1 MKRALY
7 DFDQLPRPS
16 PPSPYKVYCGNVYPD
31 PPHRCRFNR
40 GGGREGGK
48 LIIFFFLPWPHFGV
62 RWIFRPL
69 LTTVLSIALLII

>member
-40 GGGREGGK
+40 GGWEGGRE
-48 LIIFFFLPWPHFGV
+48 INNFFFPPLAT
-62 RWIFRPL
+62 FRC
-69 LTTVLSIALLII
+69 TMDISSVINDRT